1 MKQKIEEG
9 DKREKVGVPTT
20 GLTEQGMFSLFSCF
34 LIVCPFLNHIVEFKL
49 VLTGEKDW
57 MVTKKCKLHE

>member
-20 GLTEQGMFSLFSCF
+20 GLTEQGMVSLFSCF
-34 LIVCPFLNHIVEFKL
+34 LIVSPFLTHIVEFKL
-49 VLTGEKDW
+49 VLAREKDW

>member
-9 DKREKVGVPTT
+9 DKREKVGAPTT
-20 GLTEQGMFSLFSCF
+20 GLTEQGMFSLFSCV

-49 VLTGEKDW
+49 VLTGEKD
-57 MVTKKCKLHE
+57 

>member
-20 GLTEQGMFSLFSCF
+20 GLTEQGRVSLFSCF
-34 LIVCPFLNHIVEFKL
+34 LIVSPFLTHIVEFKL
-49 VLTGEKDW
+49 VLAREKD
-57 MVTKKCKLHE
+57 

>member
-34 LIVCPFLNHIVEFKL
+34 PDCLSFPKSYC
-49 VLTGEKDW
+49 
-57 MVTKKCKLHE
+57 